1 MGIIDPLG
9 LPTGVPFVTCQQ
21 MSFWYSWRCLLAV
34 TLIQLGRAASC
45 GGERGTED
53 SLVCQAQR
61 SPLVD
66 VAQRIQATRESLFT
80 KLQTLD
86 NFATLRKRLLSGER
100 FQLLGLERDHLST
113 GGQHSIE
120 EASYDWKHRPLST
133 NLTRHFDFIKLV
145 AADSEVLFHA
155 FVRLKPAIRVNHES
169 LLVAVDAASTLSLY
183 TLEGQTL
190 ISKVDLGHGEGRRI
204 VACALSPSSENRFIL
219 TADDRGLIRAH
230 TLRVLKRQVRAHAQR
245 RPSDVFHDTDSS
257 GSSAAQ
263 MSQSFGDDGL
273 EDNGRTEAA
282 IDTAEGADTTV
293 DEEKSVQREEE
304 ARSFLTATA
313 SFSIGFAL
321 PTGTDKSVETRRV
334 SAALIVSDGSRT
346 YIVVGDS
353 RGDVTVFSS
362 IGTVKAR
369 VKVTKDI
376 GGVLGLSRGQR
387 QTVLFHSSKS
397 FGLFS
402 LSTFELLFT
411 PCSGWTS
418 PIFDV
423 SIDSGSVI
431 SNIVVSLLDGN
442 ILLFSA
448 LSETALMCR
457 TVLKFPRV
465 SRLPFQVKLFHGYAI
480 GLQTLSRQH
489 DERDH
494 TRLRELFF
502 FNLGAMRKGYGDV
515 QSRVISVQVSF
526 QKKAFEHFEVLPSLV
541 GDADRSNARLAF
553 RLSGGLGVEVYNV
566 SVKMLPAG
574 KVVLAAQ
581 KRTRWSRQ
589 VWVALAVVLL
599 MVAFAS
605 WKLYKRWRQR
615 RDGQSQQPTAESSST
630 EEKAQ
635 GESSDGEGVGSG
647 VKIEEVLKDD

>member
-1 MGIIDPLG
+1 
-9 LPTGVPFVTCQQ
+9 
-21 MSFWYSWRCLLAV
+21 
-34 TLIQLGRAASC
+34 
-45 GGERGTED
+45 
-53 SLVCQAQR
+53 
-61 SPLVD
+61 
-66 VAQRIQATRESLFT
+66 
-80 KLQTLD
+80 
-86 NFATLRKRLLSGER
+86 
-100 FQLLGLERDHLST
+100 
-113 GGQHSIE
+113 
-120 EASYDWKHRPLST
+120 
-133 NLTRHFDFIKLV
+133 
-145 AADSEVLFHA
+145 
-155 FVRLKPAIRVNHES
+155 
-169 LLVAVDAASTLSLY
+169 
-183 TLEGQTL
+183 
-190 ISKVDLGHGEGRRI
+190 
-204 VACALSPSSENRFIL
+204 
-219 TADDRGLIRAH
+219 
-230 TLRVLKRQVRAHAQR
+230 
-245 RPSDVFHDTDSS
+245 
-257 GSSAAQ
+257 
-263 MSQSFGDDGL
+263 
-273 EDNGRTEAA
+273 
-282 IDTAEGADTTV
+282 
-293 DEEKSVQREEE
+293 
-304 ARSFLTATA
+304 
-313 SFSIGFAL
+313 
-321 PTGTDKSVETRRV
+321 
-334 SAALIVSDGSRT
+334 
-346 YIVVGDS
+346 
-353 RGDVTVFSS
+353 
-362 IGTVKAR
+362 
-369 VKVTKDI
+369 
-376 GGVLGLSRGQR
+376 
-387 QTVLFHSSKS
+387 
-397 FGLFS
+397 
-402 LSTFELLFT
+402 
-411 PCSGWTS
+411 
-418 PIFDV
+418 
-423 SIDSGSVI
+423 
-431 SNIVVSLLDGN
+431 
-442 ILLFSA
+442 
-448 LSETALMCR
+448 MCR